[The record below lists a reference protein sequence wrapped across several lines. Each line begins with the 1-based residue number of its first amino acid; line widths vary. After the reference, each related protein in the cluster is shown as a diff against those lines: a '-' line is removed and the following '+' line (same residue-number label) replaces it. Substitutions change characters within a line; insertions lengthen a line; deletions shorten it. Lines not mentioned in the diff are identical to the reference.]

1 MVYGDTGSRNRRL
14 ESLAEILAAVSQMR
28 DGCLKNRCRFVSA
41 LQMEVADSS
50 TQKSNYTAW
59 YTTLP

>member
-1 MVYGDTGSRNRRL
+1 MVYGNTGLRNRRL
-14 ESLAEILAAVSQMR
+14 ESLAKVLAAVSLMR

-50 TQKSNYTAW
+50 TQKLNYTVW
-59 YTTLP
+59 HTTLP